1 MANPESPTEKHPYKS
16 NAADFYVDAPN
27 YLAELICKKKHEDEN
42 TGALP
47 RLFWRLP
54 SFKNL
59 YIREVSQAKNL
70 LKSYDEKSVIQA
82 MKSPKAKWIRSLRN
96 KNLLPIIKEF
106 EATREQTEFC
116 AITQEF
122 KIKRKKQF
130 GTHANPLRGL

>member
-1 MANPESPTEKHPYKS
+1 MANPTTPTDKHPYKS
-16 NAADFYVDAPN
+16 NAADFYVDAAN

-47 RLFWRLP
+47 RFFWR
-54 SFKNL
+54 SDTFKNL

-70 LKSYDEKSVIQA
+70 LKKYDQKSIVQA

-106 EATREQTEFC
+106 EKTKEETEFC
-116 AITQEF
+116 AVSQEF
-122 KIKRKKQF
+122 KVKRKQQF
-130 GTHANPLRGL
+130 STYKNPLKGL